1 MEFLVIIYSP
11 PLALAVETSNKRIVE
26 LLLENERVDVN
37 KPEIFK
43 YKIFEWN
50 SKFQFSIIFQIILSI

>member
-43 YKIFEWN
+43 YKIFE
-50 SKFQFSIIFQIILSI
+50 

>member
-11 PLALAVETSNKRIVE
+11 PLVIAVENPNKRIVE

-43 YKIFEWN
+43 FKIFE
-50 SKFQFSIIFQIILSI
+50 